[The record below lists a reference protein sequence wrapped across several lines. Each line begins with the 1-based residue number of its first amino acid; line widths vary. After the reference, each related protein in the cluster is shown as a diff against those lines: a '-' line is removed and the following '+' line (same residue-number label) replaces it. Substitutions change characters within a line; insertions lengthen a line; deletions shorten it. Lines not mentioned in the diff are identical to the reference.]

1 MYVIMK
7 SQLQMHATYARHFS
21 PMKEGEYNPQL
32 SVGYKLGMER
42 YSLVWSG
49 FELIGR
55 EYA

>member
-7 SQLQMHATYARHFS
+7 SQLQMHATYACHFS

-32 SVGYKLGMER
+32 SVGYKMGMER